1 MAWSAATVAGLLIP
15 LSLAC
20 AAAPAPV
27 QQQALAKAFDKA
39 VAAGFEGEMLVGDLQ
54 DIWFEQAAGRAD
66 RVRGLPHR
74 TGAVWRWA
82 SVSKQVTAAMTM
94 QAVAEGR
101 LALDDTVL
109 KHLPTFTG
117 PTAAKVT
124 VRQLLQHTAG
134 LPNPDDTPEVGG
146 VPSFYLRQ
154 GADLQPAALAY
165 CAGGPK
171 RAPGERFEYN
181 NCDTLVLSAVL
192 AAVEQQAP
200 AELLNRRMAQPLGLK
215 TLRLNQGSDREGSQA
230 VAYDA
235 AGQPLPQPQVANFG
249 LSGAMEGSARD
260 LLAFDRALL
269 SDRLLPRA
277 LRDVMWTGEP
287 KLGYVALG
295 AWAFE
300 ARLAGCKAPVKLVER
315 RGDVGGVQVRNLIAP
330 QSGASL
336 VIFTNLA
343 ELDFGEIWQG
353 RGLSHDLAAAAFCP
367 EAEPRAER
375 QPSGG

>member
-1 MAWSAATVAGLLIP
+1 
-15 LSLAC
+15 
-20 AAAPAPV
+20 
-27 QQQALAKAFDKA
+27 
-39 VAAGFEGEMLVGDLQ
+39 
-54 DIWFEQAAGRAD
+54 
-66 RVRGLPHR
+66 
-74 TGAVWRWA
+74 
-82 SVSKQVTAAMTM
+82 MTL
-94 QAVAEGR
+94 QAVAESH
-101 LALDDTVL
+101 LALDDTVQE
-109 KHLPTFTG
+109 HLPTFSG

-124 VRQLLQHTAG
+124 VRQLLQHTTG
-134 LPNPDDTPEVGG
+134 LPNPDDTPEVGS
-146 VPSFYLRQ
+146 VPNFYLRE

-165 CAGGPK
+165 CAAAPK

-181 NCDTLVLSAVL
+181 NCDTLVLIAIL
-192 AAVEQQAP
+192 AAVEKQTP
-200 AELLNRRMAQPLGLK
+200 AELLKRRVAQPLGLK
-215 TLRLNQGSDREGSQA
+215 TLRLNEGSGPEESQA

-235 AGQPLPQPQVANFG
+235 AGRPVPQPQVANFG

-269 SDRLLPRA
+269 SDRMLPRA

-330 QSGASL
+330 QSGSSL
-336 VIFTNLA
+336 VVFTNLG
-343 ELDFGEIWQG
+343 ELDFGEVWQG
-353 RGLSHDLAAAAFCP
+353 RGRSYDLAAAAFCP

-375 QPSGG
+375 QPSGS